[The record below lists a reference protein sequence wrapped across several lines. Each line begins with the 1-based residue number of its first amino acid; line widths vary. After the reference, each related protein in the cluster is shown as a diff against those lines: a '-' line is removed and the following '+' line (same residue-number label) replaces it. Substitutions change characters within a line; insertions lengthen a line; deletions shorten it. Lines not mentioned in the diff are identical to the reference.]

1 MKNLFNLVAEVKGC
15 QFGTIQYISEGGIP
29 KKVLGG
35 AIVTK
40 LVSAQVQINYS
51 YENAVNNRLE
61 KQGNEGNFV
70 AESLPWG
77 SWLIPNKII
86 THKDT
91 LYMRYYDFEGAKKES
106 VWFVNGRVATSHE
119 MELIVTY
126 LRSKN
131 TASKKQ
137 AESGLVEHQVKPK
150 VVKME
155 NILTLCVGGRTYNKN
170 GGGAEQAYKMVD

>member
-1 MKNLFNLVAEVKGC
+1 MKNLVSIIEGVKGC

-35 AIVTK
+35 AVVTK
-40 LVSAQVQINYS
+40 LVNAQVQINYS

-61 KQGNEGNFV
+61 KIGCEGNFK

-91 LYMRYYDFEGAKKES
+91 MYLRYYDFEGAKKES

-119 MELIVTY
+119 MEMIVTY
-126 LRSKN
+126 LRSKD
-131 TASKKQ
+131 TTSKKQ

-155 NILTLCVGGRTYNKN
+155 NILTLSVGRNTYTKN
-170 GGGAEQAYKMVD
+170 IKVKKVE

>member
-1 MKNLFNLVAEVKGC
+1 MKNLISIIEGVKGC

-35 AIVTK
+35 AVVTK
-40 LVSAQVQINYS
+40 LVTAQMQIGYS

-91 LYMRYYDFEGAKKES
+91 LYLRYYDYKGASKES
-106 VWFVNGRVATSHE
+106 VWFVNGRVATAHE

-126 LRSKN
+126 LRSKD
-131 TASKKQ
+131 TTSKKQ
-137 AESGLVEHQVKPK
+137 AEHGLTENQVKPK
-150 VVKME
+150 VVKMH
-155 NILTLCVGGRTYNKN
+155 NIVLLSVGGHTYRNNNNNPFEFKVV
-170 GGGAEQAYKMVD
+170 G

>member
-35 AIVTK
+35 AVVTK
-40 LVSAQVQINYS
+40 LVTAQMQIGYS

-91 LYMRYYDFEGAKKES
+91 LYLRYYDYKGASKDS
-106 VWFVNGRVATSHE
+106 VWFVNGRIATTHE

-126 LRSKN
+126 LRSKD
-131 TASKKQ
+131 TASKRQ
-137 AESGLVEHQVKPK
+137 AEYGLTENQVKPK
-150 VVKME
+150 VVKMH
-155 NILTLCVGGRTYNKN
+155 NIVLLSVGGHTYCNNNNNPFKFKVV
-170 GGGAEQAYKMVD
+170 G